1 MRSLLLVRMILHSRD
16 AASHINQRPHDDE
29 SLLRY
34 AFGRVREAED
44 DVG

>member
-1 MRSLLLVRMILHSRD
+1 MRSLLLVRMILRCKD
-16 AASHINQRPHDDE
+16 TASHVNQRPHDDE

-34 AFGRVREAED
+34 AFGRVREAEE

>member
-1 MRSLLLVRMILHSRD
+1 MRSLLLVRITLRCKD
-16 AASHINQRPHDDE
+16 AAPHVNQRPHDDE

>member
-1 MRSLLLVRMILHSRD
+1 MRSLLLVRIILRSKD
-16 AASHINQRPHDDE
+16 TASHVNQRSHDDE
-29 SLLRY
+29 SLLLY